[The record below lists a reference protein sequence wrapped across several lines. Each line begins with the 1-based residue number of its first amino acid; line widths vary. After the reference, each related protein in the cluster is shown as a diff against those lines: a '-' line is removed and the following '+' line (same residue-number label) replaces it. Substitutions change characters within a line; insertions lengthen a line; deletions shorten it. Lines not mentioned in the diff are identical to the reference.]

1 VALRSVLA
9 GIGARRRRARALRF
23 YRQFIPSD
31 GLCFDV
37 GANIGDRTELFLALG
52 ARLVAVEPQA
62 ACAEVLRHR
71 FGDRVE
77 VVEAAVGAEPGQA
90 ELLIA
95 SYHTLSS
102 LSPEWVEAVQESG
115 RFTQFAW
122 GDRTVVGMITLDA
135 LIERFGIPNFC
146 KIDVEGFEFEVLK
159 GLTQPLPALSFEF
172 TFERIDA
179 RLAAI
184 ERLATLGMTLFNFS
198 YGESLEFAFDDWV
211 DSHQIA
217 DFLAETPKK
226 IDVFGDVYAAR

>member
-1 VALRSVLA
+1 VALRSLLA

-52 ARLVAVEPQA
+52 ARIVAVEPQA

-71 FGDRVE
+71 FSDRVD
-77 VVEAAVGAEPGQA
+77 VVEAALGAEPGQA

-122 GDRTVVGMITLDA
+122 GDRTVVGMTTLDR

-184 ERLATLGMTLFNFS
+184 ERLATLGITLFNFS
-198 YGESLEFAFDDWV
+198 YGESMALALDDWIGAAEMVRFLDAIPKNV
-211 DSHQIA
+211 DI
-217 DFLAETPKK
+217 
-226 IDVFGDVYAAR
+226 FGDVYAAH